1 VGHLW
6 RAESAGSFERIG
18 VPEVG
23 LSLVPSSEGLDLL
36 EGTDDAALAKLM
48 PFERQT
54 VLLVGAGARV
64 LVNGEPALAV
74 AVLEERDELLVGGES
89 LLFGS
94 VRATAPRALV
104 VEDGA
109 QRCGR
114 CHRVLHPGDVVIEC
128 GNCAG
133 LHHEGLPSGGEEA
146 LLCWSHA
153 PACGMCQ
160 HDRGG
165 WTPEETE
172 DA

>member
-54 VLLVGAGARV
+54 VLLAGAGARV

-74 AVLEERDELLVGGES
+74 V
-89 LLFGS
+89 LFGS

-128 GNCAG
+128 GNCGG